1 MAEKIGRRE
10 QKKLLSRKAILDAAV
25 QEFRQRGFRD
35 TSIANI
41 MNRAGLGVGT
51 FYNYFETKEE
61 VLMCLLG
68 RLVDEVD
75 RTLETGRKEKC
86 SSLKLLE
93 AGCMATASFLDQN
106 RFVLPLFLTASDHA
120 AMPEEEGKSGKRQSP
135 GFKPVFETILIQG
148 QEAGEIRKDVPA
160 ALIAEMFHS
169 IYQAASFSQLK
180 ISFQENVRMK
190 IRLLLDGIRAE
201 KSST

>member
-10 QKKLLSRKAILDAAV
+10 QKKKLSRKAILDAAV

-75 RTLETGRKEKC
+75 RALETGREEKC
-86 SSLKLLE
+86 SSLELLE
-93 AGCMATASFLDQN
+93 TGCMVTASFLDQN

-120 AMPEEEGKSGKRQSP
+120 AMPEDEGKSGKMRSP
-135 GFKPVFETILIQG
+135 GFKPVFEVILLQG

-160 ALIAEMFHS
+160 ELIAEMFHS
-169 IYQAASFSQLK
+169 IYQAASFSKLK

-201 KSST
+201 KSNT